1 MKKIAIIPARG
12 GSKRIP
18 RKNIRPFLGK
28 PVIAYSIEAA
38 INSGLFDEVMVSTDD
53 AEIAEVARS
62 YGAIVP
68 VLRSPKNS
76 DDHATTADVLLEVLE
91 FYKSK
96 NETFDFACCLYPV
109 APFIDSKKL
118 NSGFSTLINGDYD
131 TVMPVTEFSYPIQRS
146 YAMSEGNNLSMVQ
159 PEHKNSR
166 SQDLEKRFHDTGQ
179 FYWFQVE
186 RFLEKRNLITDNL
199 GAMTVSEMEVQDID
213 TETDWQIATLKFQI
227 IHKDEDRNL
236 LSSRRA

>member
-53 AEIAEVARS
+53 PEIATIALS
-62 YGAIVP
+62 YGAKIP
-68 VLRSPKNS
+68 TLRSRKNS
-76 DDHATTADVLLEVLE
+76 DDHATTADVLSEVLE

-96 NETFDFACCLYPV
+96 NETFDYACCLYPV
-109 APFIDSKKL
+109 APFIDSEKL
-118 NSGFSTLINGDYD
+118 NSGFSTLIDGDYD

-146 YAMSEGNNLSMVQ
+146 YAMIEGNNLSMVQ
-159 PEHKNSR
+159 PEHKNAR

-179 FYWFQVE
+179 FYWFQVD
-186 RFLEKRNLITDNL
+186 RFMKKGNLITDNL

-227 IHKDEDRNL
+227 IHKHEDANI